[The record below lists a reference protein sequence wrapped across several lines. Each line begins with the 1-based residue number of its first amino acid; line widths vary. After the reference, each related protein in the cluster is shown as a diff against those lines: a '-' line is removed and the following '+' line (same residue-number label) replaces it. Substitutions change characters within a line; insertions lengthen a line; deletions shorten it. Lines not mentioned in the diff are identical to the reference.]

1 MREVDEEY
9 RRDRLLSIWR
19 GYGRWIVAAVFLLIA
34 AVGLKLYLDQR
45 AHAQAS
51 LQGEQFDLAQRMLE
65 ENQPDKAM
73 PELEK
78 IAKEST
84 PGYAGLALLSQGNL
98 LVEKGDTKGAIAKFA
113 AIAGDNKYP
122 QAYRELATLRQVALE
137 YDTLKPEQ
145 ISDRLKALAVKESP
159 WFGTAGEMVAA
170 AYLQQGK
177 RAEAGKLYGQI
188 AQGGE
193 NVPESIRQRAVT
205 LAGVLGV
212 DAIDQSK
219 DSQAK

>member
-19 GYGRWIVAAVFLLIA
+19 SYGRWILGAVFLALA
-34 AVGLKLYLDQR
+34 GFGLKLYLDNR
-45 AHAQAS
+45 SATQAG
-51 LQGEQFDLAQRMLE
+51 LQGEQFEIAQRLLE
-65 ENQPDKAM
+65 ENQPDKAL
-73 PELEK
+73 PELDK

-84 PGYAGLALLSQGNL
+84 PGYAGLALLSEGNL
-98 LVEKGDTKGAIAKFA
+98 LVEKGDAKGAIAKFA
-113 AIAGDNKYP
+113 ALAGDNKYP

-145 ISDRLKALAVKESP
+145 ITDRLKALAVKDSP

-170 AYLQQGK
+170 AYLAQGK
-177 RAEAGKLYGQI
+177 RAEAGKLYGEI

-205 LAGVLGV
+205 ITGVLGV

-219 DSQAK
+219 DNQAK